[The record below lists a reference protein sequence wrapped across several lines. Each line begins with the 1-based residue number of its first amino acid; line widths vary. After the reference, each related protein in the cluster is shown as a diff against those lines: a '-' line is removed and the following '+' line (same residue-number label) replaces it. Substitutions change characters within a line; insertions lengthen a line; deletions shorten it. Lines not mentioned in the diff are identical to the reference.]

1 MNPDILKNPNIIAFL
16 KTISYSEG
24 TNTPNGY
31 RTMFTGKLFDSF
43 ADHPRQ
49 IQKANGLSSDAAGRY
64 QIMSYVWDELKK
76 DFTPNLPD
84 FTPHNQDLA
93 ACQLLS
99 NYNSLNNVCEGE
111 FDIAVNK
118 LSRCWASFP
127 CADKGGNSFYS
138 GQPSHTLE
146 ILRNFYISIGGQLA
160 GIE

>member
-1 MNPDILKNPNIIAFL
+1 MNGLNAAKQLFELPLSTKNEVRIGTSKETLI
-16 KTISYSEG
+16 TIDNESFYSEAIRGYLPFG
-24 TNTPNGY
+24 TESGLVNKYFEAKEGY
-31 RTMFTGKLFDSF
+31 SYGY
-43 ADHPRQ
+43 
-49 IQKANGLSSDAAGRY
+49 NNRY
-64 QIMSYVWDELKK
+64 NVD
-76 DFTPNLPD
+76 
-84 FTPHNQDLA
+84 
-93 ACQLLS
+93 S